1 MMRRRSRLLV
11 VAACLALVGAL
22 MAATPAAAVQ
32 PFGPVV
38 TVTQPGCSFGAVSGD
53 SVVGSDGIVRGF
65 VEFEGGGCGTG
76 RVIHYI
82 EGAGGS
88 WTSTPSPYR
97 GIVLGVAWDGTAT
110 YLLYAANDGIRITKR
125 TAAGF
130 TAGRRISSR
139 GLGGAVVPSGD
150 VVAAGGNWWAVWTE
164 QVGPGGEFAQTDLFQ
179 ALTLGQGHFHNGIG
193 RQRITANPLWDGD
206 PSLTMAPGG
215 GSAGQVVL
223 AWTRDDGPRGERSAI
238 RFAKAAFDGHWT
250 SQAFGAQNPASSPDL
265 FTYGPQVF
273 VAYAVGDH
281 IIAANNPPSG
291 VVSNRFLIRGH
302 GPRVGSSAGRTFVGW
317 TSRSG
322 HVVVGE
328 ATAPGVHTDQDL
340 TPTAGPQQLLAISG
354 RAGKATVLAVSFGT
368 HRLWASTQS

>member
-1 MMRRRSRLLV
+1 MMRRRSHFLV

-22 MAATPAAAVQ
+22 MAATPAGAVQ

-53 SVVGSDGIVRGF
+53 TVVGSDGKVRGF

-76 RVIHYI
+76 RVIHYV

-130 TAGRRISSR
+130 TAGRRLSSR

-223 AWTRDDGPRGERSAI
+223 AWTRDDGPRGERRRSASP
-238 RFAKAAFDGHWT
+238 RPPSTAAGSRGPGGT
-250 SQAFGAQNPASSPDL
+250 RTRPARRTCSPTVRRCSSP
-265 FTYGPQVF
+265 TRW
-273 VAYAVGDH
+273 ATTSST
-281 IIAANNPPSG
+281 PST
-291 VVSNRFLIRGH
+291 RR
-302 GPRVGSSAGRTFVGW
+302 PGSSAT
-317 TSRSG
+317 
-322 HVVVGE
+322 
-328 ATAPGVHTDQDL
+328 AT
-340 TPTAGPQQLLAISG
+340 
-354 RAGKATVLAVSFGT
+354 
-368 HRLWASTQS
+368 